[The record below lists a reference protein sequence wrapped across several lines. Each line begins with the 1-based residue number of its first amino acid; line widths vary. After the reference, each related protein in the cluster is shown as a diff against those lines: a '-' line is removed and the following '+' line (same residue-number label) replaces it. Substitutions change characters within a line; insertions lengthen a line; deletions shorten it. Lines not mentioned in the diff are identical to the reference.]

1 MLTPVHCIALRTVR
15 LSDSKNLL
23 SVWSR
28 EAGRLTF
35 AVPAGSG
42 REARRRRAI
51 MAPLGA
57 FEGVCDLRPDREIY
71 SVRDVMPMAGSAAI
85 GLAPAQTLTALFLAE
100 VLDRLLSACAP
111 DSRLNDYLF
120 ESLELFQNLKG
131 RAAANFHLLFLFGLT
146 YFTGIAPDLGDY
158 APGASFDLRDGRF
171 RTAAPLHGDCV
182 QGDDARLL
190 MLMAALPFSKGGRL
204 PLSRAQRNAA
214 LDTLL
219 HYYSLHLTPVD
230 SLKSLEILREL

>member
-51 MAPLGA
+51 TAPLGT
-57 FEGVCDLRPDREIY
+57 FEGVCDIRPDREIH
-71 SVRDVMPMAGSAAI
+71 SVRDVMPMAGSAAMNLSPVQ
-85 GLAPAQTLTALFLAE
+85 GLTSLFLAE
-100 VLDRLLSACAP
+100 VLDRLLSACSP
-111 DSRLNDYLF
+111 EPGLNDYLF
-120 ESLELFQNLKG
+120 ESLELFPNLKG

-146 YFTGIAPDLGDY
+146 YFTGIAPDLSEY
-158 APGASFDLRDGRF
+158 AGGAVFDLRDGRF
-171 RTAAPLHGDCV
+171 RTSAPVHGDCV
-182 QGDDARLL
+182 DGDAARILV
-190 MLMAALPFSKGGRL
+190 LMANTPYSKGGRL
-204 PLSRAQRNAA
+204 PLGREERNRT
-214 LDTLL
+214 LDLIL
-219 HYYSLHLTPVD
+219 HYYSLHLAPLE
-230 SLKSLEILREL
+230 SIKSLEILRKL